1 MEAVT
6 KRINKLLDGD
16 RLPPSTRKFLLS
28 LRSWN
33 EKRPLTTKQMS
44 ALTVIEERNLR
55 PQNQNSVDEGW
66 RKKYENDSKM
76 KERITVCAKYYD
88 ANPPYYSDLVF
99 RVLNEADFVPTEKQY
114 SALTTNNYSNKVLK
128 AHYKSPDYEEGSY
141 VCLRKRAESE
151 LRDEI
156 GDRPCLVIKAN
167 ASPVTHARI
176 GAKKYKIIPFGI
188 SKVFTVEERQLKK
201 ANIKKS

>member
-6 KRINKLLDGD
+6 KRINKLLDGEG
-16 RLPPSTRKFLLS
+16 LPPSTRKFLLS

-33 EKRPLTTKQMS
+33 EKRPLTIKQMS
-44 ALTVIEERNLR
+44 ALTIVEERNLL
-55 PQNQNSVDEGW
+55 PQNNVDESW
-66 RKKYENDSKM
+66 RTKYDNDSKM
-76 KERITVCAKYYD
+76 KEQMIICAKYYD

-99 RVLNEADFVPTEKQY
+99 RVLNESDFVPTEKQY
-114 SALTTNNYSNKVLK
+114 FALTTNNYSNKVLK
-128 AHYKSPDYEEGSY
+128 AHYKNPDYEEDSY
-141 VCLRKRAESE
+141 VCLRKGADSE

-156 GDRPCLVIKAN
+156 GDRPCLVLKAN
-167 ASPVTHARI
+167 AGPVTHARI
-176 GAKKYKIIPFGI
+176 GAKKYKIIPFGV

>member
-1 MEAVT
+1 MEAVA
-6 KRINKLLDGD
+6 KRINKLLDGK

-33 EKRPLTTKQMS
+33 EKRPLTIKQMS
-44 ALTVIEERNLR
+44 ALTIVEERNLL
-55 PQNQNSVDEGW
+55 PQNNIDESW
-66 RKKYENDSKM
+66 RTKYDNDSKM
-76 KERITVCAKYYD
+76 KEQMIICAKYYD

-99 RVLNEADFVPTEKQY
+99 RVLNESDFVPTEKQY
-114 SALTTNNYSNKVLK
+114 FALTTNNYSNKVLK
-128 AHYKSPDYEEGSY
+128 AHYKNPDYEEGSY
-141 VCLRKRAESE
+141 VCLRKRADSE

-156 GDRPCLVIKAN
+156 GDRPCLVLKAN

>member
-76 KERITVCAKYYD
+76 KERMTVCAKYYD

-99 RVLNEADFVPTEKQY
+99 RVLNYSLLSTVGKNRLEKTKSSNERFLPKVP
-114 SALTTNNYSNKVLK
+114 SS
-128 AHYKSPDYEEGSY
+128 S
-141 VCLRKRAESE
+141 
-151 LRDEI
+151 
-156 GDRPCLVIKAN
+156 
-167 ASPVTHARI
+167 
-176 GAKKYKIIPFGI
+176 
-188 SKVFTVEERQLKK
+188 
-201 ANIKKS
+201 